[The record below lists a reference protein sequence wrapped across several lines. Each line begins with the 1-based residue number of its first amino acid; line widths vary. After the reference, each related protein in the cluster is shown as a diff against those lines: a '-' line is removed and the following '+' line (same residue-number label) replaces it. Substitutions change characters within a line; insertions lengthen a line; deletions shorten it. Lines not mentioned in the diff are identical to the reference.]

1 MENLALIRDLAFN
14 KENMVHVQVTNCQN
28 LVNRQHPSLTS
39 IHANCFY
46 IVHGISLRHWE
57 IHLNCTI
64 ATSCNQIL
72 LIEWKIQ
79 TVYSHHI
86 SKIYFYWPMYA
97 SITDRITENK
107 WAQFTHT
114 FWLKM
119 QGTPCFIVLPMC
131 NLYFTS
137 SDLLDST
144 IMTELCSAMLSQ
156 SSTCQSKKARLA
168 PPYPWDSLKFC
179 ISPSQSLTCAS
190 WDVRWLIDLYRVKC
204 PIPLD

>member
-39 IHANCFY
+39 IHANCFQ
-46 IVHGISLRHWE
+46 IVHDISLRHYE
-57 IHLNCTI
+57 IHLNCTV

-119 QGTPCFIVLPMC
+119 QGNPCFIVLPMC
-131 NLYFTS
+131 NLYLTS
-137 SDLLDST
+137 SDPLDST
-144 IMTELCSAMLSQ
+144 IIYYCDLTELCSAMLSQ
-156 SSTCQSKKARLA
+156 SSTCQLCEARLWPHPTHETLWSFVSA
-168 PPYPWDSLKFC
+168 PASL
-179 ISPSQSLTCAS
+179 SL
-190 WDVRWLIDLYRVKC
+190 VPVEMYGG
-204 PIPLD
+204 

>member
-1 MENLALIRDLAFN
+1 
-14 KENMVHVQVTNCQN
+14 MVHVHVTNCQN
-28 LVNRQHPSLTS
+28 LVVRQHPSLTS

-79 TVYSHHI
+79 TVHSHHI
-86 SKIYFYWPMYA
+86 SKIYFHWPMYA

-119 QGTPCFIVLPMC
+119 QGNPCFIVLPMC
-131 NLYFTS
+131 NLYLTS
-137 SDLLDST
+137 SDPLDST
-144 IMTELCSAMLSQ
+144 IINIVTWLSYVLLCYHSQ
-156 SSTCQSKKARLA
+156 AHVNLVKQDSPTLTMRLFEVLYQPQPVSHLCQLRCTMVNWSV
-168 PPYPWDSLKFC
+168 SG
-179 ISPSQSLTCAS
+179 
-190 WDVRWLIDLYRVKC
+190 
-204 PIPLD
+204 